1 MSDEPK
7 KRSRKGIWWALIAL
21 VLLAYLLAMG
31 PVSSR
36 ALLLS
41 GDPKDALSGIYAP
54 VGWLCE
60 HSAFARYVVGW
71 YVAWWL

>member
-7 KRSRKGIWWALIAL
+7 KRSRAWIWWALIAV

-36 ALLLS
+36 AFLLS
-41 GDPKDALSGIYAP
+41 GDAKNALSGIYAP

-60 HSAFARYVVGW
+60 HSAFARDVVGW